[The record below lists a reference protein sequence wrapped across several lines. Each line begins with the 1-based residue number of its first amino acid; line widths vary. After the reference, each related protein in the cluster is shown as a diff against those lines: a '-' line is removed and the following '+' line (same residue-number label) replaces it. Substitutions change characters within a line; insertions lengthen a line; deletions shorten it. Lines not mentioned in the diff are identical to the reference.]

1 MAGLSL
7 TLVLVLGGVAWAF
20 LHDQPYEAP
29 IPTTPARTAD
39 PDGAAAALRAL
50 LGAVRRDDPSA
61 AARLAPEG
69 DAAAA
74 AQLRALVTNA
84 RTVRVAD
91 FGMRYVT
98 DDGGVDTQGRWP
110 ASVSVAWRYAGFDRG
125 TAHSDVPFVFEDVG
139 DQVRIAGIGGS
150 GRTPVW
156 MQGPVRVDRTPAT
169 LVVAARDL
177 GRYARLARAAVPV
190 VHRVLPQ
197 WHSHLVGEVPDS
209 QRGLDR
215 ALAADSADQYT
226 QIAAVTATV
235 DGTLGAGAPL
245 HVFVNP
251 RVFGRLKGI
260 GAQVVMSHEVVHV
273 ATDAATTQAPIWLV
287 EGFADYVALRDV
299 RLPITTT
306 AGQIIRQV
314 RRHGAPSSLPSTDDF
329 DTRTTHLGAT
339 YEAAWLAC
347 RELARTSGQ
356 AALVTY
362 YRKMQHGADEAAT
375 FRQVFGRSEAAF
387 TRQWRALLE
396 HLAA

>member
-1 MAGLSL
+1 ML
-7 TLVLVLGGVAWAF
+7 LGGVAWTV
-20 LHDQPYEAP
+20 LHDGTYRAP

-39 PDGAAAALRAL
+39 PDGAEAALRSL
-50 LGAVRRDDPSA
+50 LAAVRRDDPSA
-61 AARLAPEG
+61 AARLAPDG
-69 DAAAA
+69 DPAAA

-84 RTVRVAD
+84 RAVPVAD

-98 DDGGVDTQGRWP
+98 DDGGVDTRGRWP
-110 ASVSVAWRYAGFDRG
+110 ASVSVAWRYAGFDHG
-125 TAHSDVPFVFEDVG
+125 TAHSDVRFVFENAG
-139 DQVRIAGIGGS
+139 AQVRIAGIGGS

-156 MQGPVRVDRTPAT
+156 MQGPVQVDRTSGT

-177 GRYARLARAAVPV
+177 AHYAALARAAVPV
-190 VHRVLPQ
+190 VHRVLPH
-197 WHSHLVGEVPDS
+197 WRSHLVVEVPGS
-209 QRGLDR
+209 QQGLDR
-215 ALAADSADQYT
+215 ALDADDADQYS

-251 RVFGRLKGI
+251 RVFGSLKGT

-273 ATDAATTQAPIWLV
+273 ATHAATTRAPIWLV

-306 AGQIIRQV
+306 AGQIIREV
-314 RRHGAPSSLPSTDDF
+314 RRHGAPTSLPGTDDF

-347 RELARTSGQ
+347 RELARTSGES
-356 AALVTY
+356 ALVDY
-362 YRKMQHGADEAAT
+362 YRKMQGGADEGTT
-375 FRQVFGRSEAAF
+375 FQKVFGRSEAAF